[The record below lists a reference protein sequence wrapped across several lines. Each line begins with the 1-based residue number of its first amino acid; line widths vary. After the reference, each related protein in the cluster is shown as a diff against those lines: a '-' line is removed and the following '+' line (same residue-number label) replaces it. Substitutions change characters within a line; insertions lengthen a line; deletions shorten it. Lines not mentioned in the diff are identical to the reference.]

1 MLICRLEKLFEA
13 FSRLDILL
21 VFCTEQKREVKIE
34 SYIKSI
40 ALTEKP
46 KQYKIVDGSGKEYF
60 LTCI

>member
-13 FSRLDILL
+13 FSRIDILL
-21 VFCTEQKREVKIE
+21 VYCTEQKKEIKIQ
-34 SYIKSI
+34 SCIKSI

-46 KQYKIVDGSGKEYF
+46 KQYKIVDGNGKEYL